1 MKKSKFL
8 CIVAGQRA
16 GTTALQSAL
25 AGTARFA
32 NFKEIFHTDPPAEEK
47 SGYYLDFAREQQLG
61 LDDLASTPRAT
72 QVAQGYL
79 DHLEALAGER
89 KPLIDV
95 KLNSWHAL
103 RPFWWYVHQEPFF
116 MQQLIQRGT
125 LFLFIRRRSV
135 LDQVLSEQI
144 ARVTQKWHQLEEGE
158 VPEGVQVDVQQ
169 VRNQARLIIQSEN
182 FLWGCLRQ
190 RARCMAVEYDELYQD
205 GAVNPAVTDVL
216 RETFEV
222 KLPDVVKP
230 PIAKNAGK
238 KKSIVENYED
248 AENVV
253 AQVLENN
260 PRPQIDWLR
269 VHNPK
274 A

>member
-32 NFKEIFHTDPPAEEK
+32 NFKEIFHTDPPGEDK
-47 SGYYLDFAREQQLG
+47 SGYYLDFARAQQLT

-72 QVAQGYL
+72 QVAHAYL
-79 DHLEALAGER
+79 DHLEAMAGER
-89 KPLIDV
+89 TPLIDV

-116 MQQLIQRGT
+116 MQQLIERGC

-144 ARVTQKWHQLEEGE
+144 ARVTQKWHQLEDAE
-158 VPEGVQVDVQQ
+158 VPEGVEVNVQQ

-190 RARCMAVEYDELYQD
+190 RAKCVAVEYDELYQD
-205 GAVNPAVTDVL
+205 GAVNPAVIDVL

-222 KLPDVVKP
+222 KLPETVTP
-230 PIAKNAGK
+230 PIQKNAGK
-238 KKSIVENYED
+238 KKSIVENYAEAED
-248 AENVV
+248 VV
-253 AQVLENN
+253 RQVIQNN
-260 PRPQIDWLR
+260 PRPNIEWLK
-269 VHNPK
+269 VHNPR